1 MPPFDFRTSQIQT
14 KQIIA
19 TGSFDGLGA
28 NSQIAIYPIEAEG
41 SPANQGEISAGL
53 LAQLDATDVFLFISG
68 GIGEKDGTNRATT
81 VFGGDI
87 HISGNM
93 TIDGTGGGGG
103 GPFPFR
109 PVAADFGTP
118 IVTGTVT
125 GGVTVTDIAG
135 ATLGSVY
142 DYIQITATDPQAG
155 AFVQIPITMPV
166 SPLPDRFE
174 LDLVLFTGGPPS
186 DDFQSGLAFGDA
198 SGDRFWEIFH
208 QVDVSSTSRPVV
220 KILEIDT
227 FVVGASWDLPDAIIG
242 NGVEVHAAVEK
253 VVPFAAIPQVR
264 FDVTGGSLAVNEAK
278 VSGTAFALNKT
289 SGTISAGWTGEDFV
303 TAQIILVFLSTM
315 VGAVDLFLAL
325 EFLPHIK
332 DR

>member
-1 MPPFDFRTSQIQT
+1 MST
-14 KQIIA
+14 
-19 TGSFDGLGA
+19 
-28 NSQIAIYPIEAEG
+28 
-41 SPANQGEISAGL
+41 
-53 LAQLDATDVFLFISG
+53 
-68 GIGEKDGTNRATT
+68 TN
-81 VFGGDI
+81 
-87 HISGNM
+87 
-93 TIDGTGGGGG
+93 TIPVSTLGGGSSYT

-109 PVAADFGTP
+109 PVAADFDTP
-118 IVTGTVT
+118 IIIGTVT

-135 ATLGSVY
+135 ATLGGVY

-174 LDLVLFTGGPPS
+174 LDLVLFTGAPPS
-186 DDFQSGLAFGDA
+186 DSFQSGLAFGDA
-198 SGDRFWEIFH
+198 SGDRFWELFH
-208 QVDVSSTSRPVV
+208 SVETTTTSRPVIR
-220 KILEIDT
+220 ILEVDT
-227 FVVGASWDLPDAIIG
+227 FVIGASWDFPDASIG